1 MTETQDGLPISSASA
16 AVAAAIDGAV
26 EGYLAA
32 RADVPQVLQR
42 ALAADPDGLMARC
55 FMGYLAKL
63 AGDRGNGARAA
74 EMQRA
79 LAARVNE
86 GGATAW
92 ERGHVTALGLWVA
105 DDLEHLMAHYE
116 ALLDAFPLDAL
127 SLRMLHY
134 LYFYAGDGRRMRD
147 SVGARIGGYAGH
159 RLEGYVKG
167 MYAFGLEEAG
177 DYAAAERYGR
187 EAVERNDRDL
197 WATHAVAHVM
207 QMQGRTHD
215 GIAWLTAL
223 RPKWAGTNNF
233 RFHLYWHEALYHLAN
248 RDFDRV
254 LEIYDREVGAAVTD
268 DFYLDMC
275 NAASLLLR
283 LEAAG
288 QPVGDRWRALAD
300 ISARRVEDAE
310 LVFASLHYLMPLLEV
325 DGSAATRLLGNLQH
339 WAAQDTSQG
348 HVVRDVAVHV
358 AEFLAAL
365 RDGEW
370 DRAFALFDR
379 FRGALYRI
387 GGSHAQ
393 RELFDVIALDAA
405 ERAGDDVRAAAL
417 RERLV
422 PAA

>member
-1 MTETQDGLPISSASA
+1 MTETQDGLPISSAST
-16 AVAAAIDGAV
+16 AVAAAIDEAV

-32 RADVPQVLQR
+32 RADVPQMLQR

-55 FMGYLAKL
+55 FMAYLAKL

-74 EMQRA
+74 EMHRT
-79 LAARVNE
+79 LAARVHE
-86 GGATAW
+86 RGATAW
-92 ERGHVTALGLWVA
+92 EQGHVAALGLWVA
-105 DDLEHLMAHYE
+105 DDLERLMAHYE
-116 ALLDAFPLDAL
+116 SLLDAFPLDAL

-147 SVGARIGGYAGH
+147 SVGARIDAYAGH

-177 DYAAAERYGR
+177 DYADAERLGR
-187 EAVERNDRDL
+187 EAVDRNDRDL

-207 QMQGRTHD
+207 QMQGRARD
-215 GIAWLTAL
+215 GVAWLVPL
-223 RPKWAGTNNF
+223 RSKWAGSNNF
-233 RFHLYWHEALYHLAN
+233 RFHLYWHEALFHLAN
-248 RDFDRV
+248 RDIERV
-254 LEIYDREVGAAVTD
+254 FEIYDREAGAAVAD

-288 QPVGDRWRALAD
+288 QDVGDRWQALAGIAERHAAD
-300 ISARRVEDAE
+300 TE
-310 LVFASLHYLMPLLEV
+310 LVFASLHYLMPLLKV
-325 DGSAATRLLGNLQH
+325 GSPAASELLHTLER
-339 WAAQDTSQG
+339 WARQNTTQG

-358 AEFLAAL
+358 AGFLAAL
-365 RDGEW
+365 RDG
-370 DRAFALFDR
+370 DQPRAFALFDR
-379 FRGALYRI
+379 FRAALSRI

-405 ERAGDDVRAAAL
+405 QRAGDEGRSAAL
-417 RERLV
+417 RRRIV
-422 PAA
+422 QAA

>member
-1 MTETQDGLPISSASA
+1 MTETQDGLPMSTASPVA
-16 AVAAAIDGAV
+16 AAAIDEAI

-32 RADVPQVLQR
+32 RADVPQTLQR

-86 GGATAW
+86 GGATPW
-92 ERGHVTALGLWVA
+92 EQGHVTALGLWIA
-105 DDLEHLMAHYE
+105 DDLEQLMTHYE
-116 ALLDAFPLDAL
+116 ALLDAFPLDTL

-147 SVGARIGGYAGH
+147 SVAARMGGYEGH

-177 DYAAAERYGR
+177 HYAEAERHGR

-207 QMQGRTHD
+207 QMQGRARE
-215 GIAWLTAL
+215 GVAWLVPL
-223 RPKWAGTNNF
+223 RPKWSGTNNF
-233 RFHLYWHEALYHLAN
+233 RFHLYWHEALFHLAH

-254 LEIYDREVGAAVTD
+254 FEIYDREVGAAVAD

-283 LEAAG
+283 LEAAH
-288 QPVGDRWRALAD
+288 QDVGDRWHQLAE
-300 ISARRVEDAE
+300 IAQRHVADAE
-310 LVFASLHYLMPLLEV
+310 LVFASLHYLMPLLKTR
-325 DGSAATRLLGNLQH
+325 SPAAADLQHNLQR

-348 HVVRDVAVHV
+348 RIVRDVAVHV
-358 AEFLAAL
+358 AGFLAAL
-365 RDGEW
+365 RDGAPE
-370 DRAFALFDR
+370 RAFACFDR
-379 FRGALYRI
+379 FRAALYRI

-405 ERAGDDVRAAAL
+405 ERAGEGARSAAL